1 MATGINKN
9 GGTVSIGDAVSIVGK
24 VVSVSSSGGKAT
36 VVVQSPLDS
45 GTYSIQADD
54 ATAVQQFYNGNTTV
68 ADSSGAYP
76 ANCFFGDLYGSAGDD
91 LTVMGLVTAIS
102 GSGVNAVLTVKLKT
116 SGNSIN
122 TAAGNCNSDNV

>member
-1 MATGINKN
+1 MATGVNKN
-9 GGTVSIGDAVSIVGK
+9 GGTVSVGDAVSIIGK

-68 ADSSGAYP
+68 ADSSGA
-76 ANCFFGDLYGSAGDD
+76 
-91 LTVMGLVTAIS
+91 
-102 GSGVNAVLTVKLKT
+102 
-116 SGNSIN
+116 
-122 TAAGNCNSDNV
+122 

>member
-1 MATGINKN
+1 MATGVNKN
-9 GGTVSIGDAVSIVGK
+9 GGTVSVGDAVSIIGK
-24 VVSVSSSGGKAT
+24 VVSVTNSGGKAT

-45 GTYSIQADD
+45 GTYSIQGDD

-76 ANCFFGDLYGSAGDD
+76 ANSYYGDHYGAAGDD

-116 SGNSIN
+116 SQNSIN